1 MSCDFVGTIQVLVEL
16 LGVGLAAVAVN
27 PVILIWKLAQMDFL
41 TIRGRR
47 YNDQLASSVVQWK
60 AGLVKAGAKLHE
72 VNRAP
77 FVARI
82 AERNR
87 QWQKEGYW
95 RPGLIDEI
103 EKLR

>member
-1 MSCDFVGTIQVLVEL
+1 MVEL

-60 AGLVKAGAKLHE
+60 AGLV
-72 VNRAP
+72 
-77 FVARI
+77 
-82 AERNR
+82 
-87 QWQKEGYW
+87 
-95 RPGLIDEI
+95 
-103 EKLR
+103 